1 MTIFSR
7 MRGILNNSKKLN
19 LPEAQL
25 YPKNRVLCF
34 PTNQVLVQIVRA
46 QTMQNPFNYSAS
58 GDQPQISPDSP
69 HAQLLTLAK
78 DHGRDVGV
86 IAEMLRFLDVH
97 PQLID
102 FPRVIQGLVN
112 TLDAMDVP
120 PVLNLGASDLRI
132 WRDECRWII
141 SIRNNPDF
149 VAALGLMFYQGDE
162 RRTRNPVISKGVQ
175 EHAFPYATLWHEPAD
190 SECEQDYYRLIGQ
203 LLLAYQQR
211 ADGLGL
217 RGQRYT
223 AYLELRALCALQTLS
238 IPSDLNIWSSSA
250 VFAQGCRQFDAGNST
265 NYLAEYFAP
274 IVRLARYLGG
284 EEPPERHGGGGHRH
298 HGGSNSAGLGVLIS
312 QGATEFPLDD
322 PDDPDLLPGYISFVV
337 SQPLDDD
344 LDEALPPGE
353 LTSASEICLIDTRGE
368 VRPYVAELLS
378 HEGML
383 AHIARSRQ
391 FLPFGYNLLTQYEL
405 ANLLF
410 GVTDEFL
417 FCRERIRNAPGQ
429 EQTQIRRRLE
439 ALLVL
444 HLMLWFGRSLD
455 DCKKLRIAERNARPS
470 SVLELVLADETGP
483 AEFRFFA
490 PTPDYA
496 AEELLPRDA
505 VRASQPTISVPD
517 MVGAAALVMAIR
529 DLSPV
534 NGTAVITCKIK
545 DVEREIRILLGEL
558 GGEDPRYTM
567 HKVRSYLH
575 RQIIADS
582 HDVVAAT
589 MLSGMP
595 CLSANTPLYYSQFSI
610 NHLRRLYCQSV
621 QRVLAAVYATVGL
634 EAPSAQIPSV
644 PEAAVGARNCLR
656 LATVKNNLDALL
668 AVLRKRPRKDLQQL
682 LHWHNCFSLWTIQMF
697 FMTTGCR
704 AIRDPLKHEDEFISP
719 GGHGAL
725 GDKGSDDG
733 HMSRLVVLTDLLKR
747 QLKAYKAHCRAITA
761 QLELHAPAPTNG
773 FFLRST
779 DDGCLCYEEI
789 RPLHIKA
796 VMHQIEGF
804 TPHAVNGFRKL
815 LRTELAERGCP
826 PETLAALMGHWLS
839 GEEPQDIY
847 SSFCPRT
854 YVQGLHTHLLPLMR
868 ELGWTVR
875 NSHLVAE
882 ADV

>member
-1 MTIFSR
+1 MPNT
-7 MRGILNNSKKLN
+7 
-19 LPEAQL
+19 
-25 YPKNRVLCF
+25 
-34 PTNQVLVQIVRA
+34 
-46 QTMQNPFNYSAS
+46 FNYSAS

-69 HAQLLTLAK
+69 HAQLLTMAK
-78 DHGRDVGV
+78 DRGRDVGV

-162 RRTRNPVISKGVQ
+162 RRTRNPVIGKGVQ

-353 LTSASEICLIDTRGE
+353 LTAASEICLIDTRGE

-444 HLMLWFGRSLD
+444 HLMLWFGRSLE

-470 SVLELVLADETGP
+470 SVLELVLTDETGP

-534 NGTAVITCKIK
+534 NGSAVITCKIK

-595 CLSANTPLYYSQFSI
+595 CLSANTALYYSQYSI
-610 NHLRRLYCQSV
+610 NYLRRLYCQSV

-634 EAPSAQIPSV
+634 EAPSAPIPAV
-644 PEAAVGARNCLR
+644 PEAAIGARNCLR
-656 LATVKNNLDALL
+656 VDTVKANLEALL
-668 AVLRKRPRKDLQQL
+668 IVLRKRPRKNLQQL
-682 LHWHNCFSLWTIQMF
+682 VHWHNCFSLWTVQMF

-747 QLKAYKAHCRAITA
+747 QLKAYKAHCRAITG

-773 FFLRST
+773 FFLRLT
-779 DDGCLCYEEI
+779 DDGCLSYEEI

-796 VMHQIEGF
+796 VMRQIEGF
-804 TPHAVNGFRKL
+804 TPHAVNAFRKF

-826 PETLAALMGHWLS
+826 PETLSALMGHWLS

-854 YVQGLHTHLLPLMR
+854 YVQSLHAHLLPLMR

>member
-1 MTIFSR
+1 MPDTS
-7 MRGILNNSKKLN
+7 NH
-19 LPEAQL
+19 
-25 YPKNRVLCF
+25 
-34 PTNQVLVQIVRA
+34 
-46 QTMQNPFNYSAS
+46 SAS
-58 GDQPQISPDSP
+58 VNQPHISPDSRN
-69 HAQLLTLAK
+69 AQLLALAT
-78 DHGRDVGV
+78 DSGRDVGV

-102 FPRVIQGLVN
+102 FPRVMQGLVN

-120 PVLNLGASDLRI
+120 PVLSLGACDIRA
-132 WRDECRWII
+132 WRDECCWII

-149 VAALGLMFYQGDE
+149 VAALGPMFYQGDE
-162 RRTRNPVISKGVQ
+162 RRTRNPVIGKGVQ

-203 LLLAYQQR
+203 LLVAYQQR

-223 AYLELRALCALQTLS
+223 AYLELRALCALQILS
-238 IPSDLNIWSSSA
+238 IPSDLNIWSSFA

-284 EEPPERHGGGGHRH
+284 EEPPERHGGGGQRH

-322 PDDPDLLPGYISFVV
+322 PDDPDLLPGFISFVV

-353 LTSASEICLIDTRGE
+353 ITAASEICLIKTRGE

-417 FCRERIRNAPGQ
+417 FCRERIRNAPSQ
-429 EQTQIRRRLE
+429 EQIQIRRRLE

-444 HLMLWFGRSLD
+444 HLMLWFGRSLE

-470 SVLELVLADETGP
+470 SVLELVLADEAGP

-490 PTPDYA
+490 PTPAYA
-496 AEELLPRDA
+496 AEEHLPREA
-505 VRASQPTISVPD
+505 VRESQPAIAVPD
-517 MVGAAALVMAIR
+517 RVGAAALVMAIR

-534 NGTAVITCKIK
+534 NGSAVITCKIK

-558 GGEDPRYTM
+558 GGEDSRYTM

-595 CLSANTPLYYSQFSI
+595 CLSANTPLYYSQYSI
-610 NHLRRLYCQSV
+610 NYLRRLYCQSV

-634 EAPSAQIPSV
+634 EAPSASIPAV
-644 PEAAVGARNCLR
+644 PEVAVGARNCLR
-656 LATVKNNLDALL
+656 LDTVKANLDALL
-668 AVLRKRPRKDLQQL
+668 AVLRKRPRKSLQQL
-682 LHWHNCFSLWTIQMF
+682 VHWHNCFSLWTVQMF
-697 FMTTGCR
+697 FMATGCR
-704 AIRDPLKHEDEFISP
+704 AIRDPLKQEDEFISP

-773 FFLRST
+773 FFLRLT

-796 VMHQIEGF
+796 VMRQIEGF
-804 TPHAVNGFRKL
+804 TPHAVNGFRKF

-826 PETLAALMGHWLS
+826 PETLSALMGHWLS

-854 YVQGLHTHLLPLMR
+854 YVQGLHSHLLPLMR

>member
-1 MTIFSR
+1 MPDTS
-7 MRGILNNSKKLN
+7 NH
-19 LPEAQL
+19 
-25 YPKNRVLCF
+25 
-34 PTNQVLVQIVRA
+34 
-46 QTMQNPFNYSAS
+46 SAS
-58 GDQPQISPDSP
+58 ENQPHISPDSRN
-69 HAQLLTLAK
+69 AQLLALATEF
-78 DHGRDVGV
+78 GRDVGV

-102 FPRVIQGLVN
+102 FPRVMQGLVN

-120 PVLNLGASDLRI
+120 PVLSLGACDIRA
-132 WRDECRWII
+132 WRDECCWII

-149 VAALGLMFYQGDE
+149 VAALGPMFYQGDE
-162 RRTRNPVISKGVQ
+162 RRTRNPVIGKGVQ

-203 LLLAYQQR
+203 LLVAYQQR

-217 RGQRYT
+217 RGQKYT
-223 AYLELRALCALQTLS
+223 AYLELRALCALQILS
-238 IPSDLNIWSSSA
+238 IPSDLNIWSSFA
-250 VFAQGCRQFDAGNST
+250 VFAQGCRQFHAGNST

-353 LTSASEICLIDTRGE
+353 LTAASEICLIDTRGE

-444 HLMLWFGRSLD
+444 HLMLWFGRSLE

-470 SVLELVLADETGP
+470 SVLELVLADEAGP

-490 PTPDYA
+490 PTPAYA
-496 AEELLPRDA
+496 AEEHLPREA
-505 VRASQPTISVPD
+505 VRESQPAIAVPD

-529 DLSPV
+529 DFSPV
-534 NGTAVITCKIK
+534 NGSAVITCKIK

-558 GGEDPRYTM
+558 GGEDSRYTM

-575 RQIIADS
+575 RQVIADS

-595 CLSANTPLYYSQFSI
+595 CLSANTPLYYSQYSI
-610 NHLRRLYCQSV
+610 NYLRRLYCQSV
-621 QRVLAAVYATVGL
+621 QRVLAAVYATVEL
-634 EAPSAQIPSV
+634 EAPSASIPAV
-644 PEAAVGARNCLR
+644 PEMAVGARNCLR
-656 LATVKNNLDALL
+656 LDTVKANLDALL
-668 AVLRKRPRKDLQQL
+668 AVLRKRPRKSLPQL
-682 LHWHNCFSLWTIQMF
+682 VHWHNCFSLWTVQMF
-697 FMTTGCR
+697 FMATGCR
-704 AIRDPLKHEDEFISP
+704 AIRDPLKQEDEFISP

-773 FFLRST
+773 FFLRLT

-796 VMHQIEGF
+796 VMRQIEGF

-826 PETLAALMGHWLS
+826 PETLSALMGHWLS

-854 YVQGLHTHLLPLMR
+854 YVQSLHANLLPLMR

-882 ADV
+882 ADI

>member
-1 MTIFSR
+1 MPDTS
-7 MRGILNNSKKLN
+7 NHSKS
-19 LPEAQL
+19 
-25 YPKNRVLCF
+25 
-34 PTNQVLVQIVRA
+34 
-46 QTMQNPFNYSAS
+46 M
-58 GDQPQISPDSP
+58 DQPHISPDSR
-69 HAQLLTLAK
+69 HAQLLALAA
-78 DHGRDVGV
+78 DAGRDVGV
-86 IAEMLRFLDVH
+86 IVEMLRYLDVH
-97 PQLID
+97 SQLID
-102 FPRVIQGLVN
+102 FPRVMQGFVN
-112 TLDAMDVP
+112 ALDAMDVAP
-120 PVLNLGASDLRI
+120 ELSLGAHDLRA
-132 WRDECRWII
+132 WRDECCWII

-149 VAALGLMFYQGDE
+149 IAALGPMFYQGDE
-162 RRTRNPVISKGVQ
+162 RRTRNPVIGKGVQ
-175 EHAFPYATLWHEPAD
+175 DHAFPYATLWHEPAD
-190 SECEQDYYRLIGQ
+190 SESQLDYYRLIGQ
-203 LLLAYQQR
+203 LLVAYQQR
-211 ADGLGL
+211 ADDLGL
-217 RGQRYT
+217 RGQRYS
-223 AYLELRALCALQTLS
+223 AYLELRALCALQILS
-238 IPSDLNIWSSSA
+238 IPDDLNIWSSSA
-250 VFAQGCRQFDAGNST
+250 VFAQGCRQFDAGSSID
-265 NYLAEYFAP
+265 YLAEYYPP
-274 IVRLARYLGG
+274 IVRLVRYLGG
-284 EEPPERHGGGGHRH
+284 EEPPERHGGGGHRQ

-312 QGATEFPLDD
+312 QGATEFPLED
-322 PDDPDLLPGYISFVV
+322 PDDPDLLPGYISFVA
-337 SQPLDDD
+337 SQPLDDN
-344 LDEALPPGE
+344 LDEALPLGE
-353 LTSASEICLIDTRGE
+353 RTAASEICLIDTRGE

-444 HLMLWFGRSLD
+444 HLMLWFGRSFE

-470 SVLELVLADETGP
+470 SVLELVLADEAGP

-534 NGTAVITCKIK
+534 NGPAVITCKIK

-558 GGEDPRYTM
+558 GGADPRYTM

-582 HDVVAAT
+582 QDVVAAT

-595 CLSANTPLYYSQFSI
+595 CISANTALYYSQYSI
-610 NHLRRLYCQSV
+610 NYLRRLYCQSV

-634 EAPSAQIPSV
+634 EAPSASISVV
-644 PEAAVGARNCLR
+644 PEVAVGARNCLR
-656 LATVKNNLDALL
+656 LVTVKSNLDALL
-668 AVLRKRPRKDLQQL
+668 AVLRKRPRKGLQQL
-682 LHWHNCFSLWTIQMF
+682 VHWHNCLSLWTVQMF
-697 FMTTGCR
+697 FMATGCR
-704 AIRDPLKHEDEFISP
+704 AIRDPLKQEDEFISP

-733 HMSRLVVLTDLLKR
+733 HMSRLVVLTDLLRR
-747 QLKAYKAHCRAITA
+747 QLKAYKAHCRAITG

-773 FFLRST
+773 FFLRLT
-779 DDGCLCYEEI
+779 DDGCLSYEEI

-796 VMHQIEGF
+796 VMRQIEGF
-804 TPHAVNGFRKL
+804 TPHAVNAFRKF

-826 PETLAALMGHWLS
+826 PETLSALMGHWLS

-854 YVQGLHTHLLPLMR
+854 YVQGLHTYLLSLMR

-875 NSHLVAE
+875 NSHLVVE
-882 ADV
+882 ADA

>member
-1 MTIFSR
+1 MPDTS
-7 MRGILNNSKKLN
+7 NHS
-19 LPEAQL
+19 ESVDQL
-25 YPKNRVLCF
+25 H
-34 PTNQVLVQIVRA
+34 
-46 QTMQNPFNYSAS
+46 
-58 GDQPQISPDSP
+58 ISPDSR
-69 HAQLLTLAK
+69 HAQLLALAA
-78 DHGRDVGV
+78 DAGRDVGV

-97 PQLID
+97 SQLID
-102 FPRVIQGLVN
+102 FPRVMQGFVN
-112 TLDAMDVP
+112 ALDAMDIAP
-120 PVLNLGASDLRI
+120 ELSLGACDLRA
-132 WRDECRWII
+132 WRDECCWII

-149 VAALGLMFYQGDE
+149 VAALGPMFYQGDE
-162 RRTRNPVISKGVQ
+162 RRTRNPVIGKGVQ

-203 LLLAYQQR
+203 LLVAYQQR
-211 ADGLGL
+211 ANGLGL

-223 AYLELRALCALQTLS
+223 AYLELRALCALQILS
-238 IPSDLNIWSSSA
+238 IPDDLNIWSSSA
-250 VFAQGCRQFDAGNST
+250 VFAQGCCQFDAGNST

-274 IVRLARYLGG
+274 IVRLARSLGG

-312 QGATEFPLDD
+312 QGATEFPLED
-322 PDDPDLLPGYISFVV
+322 PDDPDLLPGHITFVA

-344 LDEALPPGE
+344 LDEALPLGE
-353 LTSASEICLIDTRGE
+353 RTAAREICLIDTRGE

-417 FCRERIRNAPGQ
+417 LCRERIRNAPAQ
-429 EQTQIRRRLE
+429 ERIQNRRRLE
-439 ALLVL
+439 GLLAL
-444 HLMLWFGRSLD
+444 HLMLWFGRSLE

-505 VRASQPTISVPD
+505 VRAYQPTISVPD

-534 NGTAVITCKIK
+534 NGSAVITCKIK
-545 DVEREIRILLGEL
+545 DVEREIRILLSEL

-575 RQIIADS
+575 RQIIADT

-595 CLSANTPLYYSQFSI
+595 CLSANTPLYYSQYSI
-610 NHLRRLYCQSV
+610 NYLRGLYHQSV
-621 QRVLAAVYATVGL
+621 QKVLNGVYATVGL
-634 EAPSAQIPSV
+634 EAPSAPMPAV

-656 LATVKNNLDALL
+656 LDTVKANLKALL
-668 AVLRKRPRKDLQQL
+668 VVLRKRPRKNLQQL
-682 LHWHNCFSLWTIQMF
+682 VHWHNCFSLWTVQMF
-697 FMTTGCR
+697 FMATGCR
-704 AIRDPLKHEDEFISP
+704 AIRDPLKQEDEFISP

-761 QLELHAPAPTNG
+761 QLEFYAPAPTNG
-773 FFLRST
+773 FFLRLT

-796 VMHQIEGF
+796 VMRQIEGF
-804 TPHAVNGFRKL
+804 TPHAVNGFRKF

-826 PETLAALMGHWLS
+826 PETLSALMGHWLS

-854 YVQGLHTHLLPLMR
+854 YVQGLHTYLLSLMR

-875 NSHLVAE
+875 NSHLVVE
-882 ADV
+882 ADA